1 MSARNNPSRHWR
13 PVFFGAAL
21 GAAAFALVEFLG
33 FHGRGNELLAVE
45 RALPPPLDP
54 AFFAA
59 SAPTPAPQSQPP
71 PAPQEAAPP
80 AGEKNLTQFRYWKTV
95 RCKLTAYT
103 PGPESCGN
111 SADGLTSIGREA
123 WVHLAGVAADPE
135 VLPYGSM
142 VHIPGVGYRE
152 VDDTGSAMRAS
163 WRNDRIIHLDVRCAD
178 VDEARRFGVR
188 QMNVDVYLR
197 NSRP

>member
-1 MSARNNPSRHWR
+1 MLHWKSAL
-13 PVFFGAAL
+13 FGAAF

-33 FHGRGNELLAVE
+33 FHGRGGELMAFE

-54 AFFAA
+54 TFFAA
-59 SAPTPAPQSQPP
+59 AEPAPAPEAQAQPVAQAAAPSAPVP
-71 PAPQEAAPP
+71 
-80 AGEKNLTQFRYWKTV
+80 EKTLTRFRYWKTV

-123 WVHLAGVAADPE
+123 WVHLEGVAADPE

-163 WRNDRIIHLDVRCAD
+163 WRKDRIVHLDVRCAD
-178 VDEARRFGVR
+178 VGEARRFGVR
-188 QMNVDVYLR
+188 QMNVDFYLP
-197 NSRP
+197 SGRP